1 MAKTTTTFPLL
12 KVARGHTNPPDAVS
26 YWRTILRSQGYT
38 QVAPTGLYDEALAEV
53 TRHFQMVRI
62 DRSGRQLKID
72 GEVGPDT
79 WWAGLNP
86 SGDTQRNWLEGSVP
100 KGLSAQRRE
109 ILRSALA
116 DHAKGVREIPDGAN
130 YGDGVTRY
138 LEGIGPAFWC
148 CYAVSTWCKDGTG
161 DWPFGVREGLVAGL
175 WNRARQLGRSYDK
188 SKVPVPG
195 DAFIILY
202 RHKTTGRL
210 TGLGHTGLV
219 AAVGQDFTIFN
230 GVEGNAGNR
239 VKLTRRDSD
248 IPELA
253 GFVDLV
259 GDSDVVRGKFSR
271 GLFNANG
278 APEGVAGT
286 R

>member
-1 MAKTTTTFPLL
+1 MAKTPTFPLL
-12 KVARGHTNPPDAVS
+12 KVARGHVNPPDAVA

-38 QVAPTGLYDEALAEV
+38 QVSPTGPYDEALEEV
-53 TRHFQMVRI
+53 TRHFQMTRI
-62 DRSGRQLKID
+62 DKQGRQLAVD
-72 GEVGPDT
+72 GAVGPNT
-79 WWAGLNP
+79 WWAGINP
-86 SGDTQRNWLEGSVP
+86 SGDTQRNWLEGTVP
-100 KGLSAQRRE
+100 AGLSQARKD

-116 DHAKGVREIPDGAN
+116 DHAKGTREIPDGAN

-161 DWPFGVREGLVAGL
+161 AWPFNKREGLVAGL
-175 WNRARQLGRSYDK
+175 WNTARQAGRTYGKD
-188 SKVPVPG
+188 KVPVPG

-202 RHKTTGRL
+202 RKANGKL

-219 AAVGQDFTIFN
+219 AAVGQDFTIWN

-239 VKLTRRDSD
+239 VKLSRRSSETA
-248 IPELA
+248 ELA

-259 GDSDVVRGKFSR
+259 GDSAEVRNKFRR
-271 GLFNANG
+271 GLFNASAG
-278 APEGVAGT
+278 PSGVAAT